1 MDRKAYLHQ
10 TTVRITPSAPVP
22 NYAQEGKY
30 VTIGNKKNRWID
42 SFLELKRSG

>member
-10 TTVRITPSAPVP
+10 TTVRITLNAPVP

-30 VTIGNKKNRWID
+30 VTIGSKNRWID
-42 SFLELKRSG
+42 FFLELVRSG